1 MTNPS
6 ASPGMETRQ
15 QKFERALSLEPFT
28 GLKAILDSLSAD
40 RQKLCEAVGGAK
52 SYEELLNRLGFR
64 IALVRQIHVQ
74 DAFSRVGKAGGIRTV
89 LPYYEISTQSSF
101 PTLVNFDSTVTATP
115 ESAGFFNN
123 LLAALQS
130 QLSAEP

>member
-1 MTNPS
+1 
-6 ASPGMETRQ
+6 METRQ